1 MITADSFRLD
11 GKVAVVTGS
20 GRNIGRSIAESFA
33 ALGAKVVVNGHSD
46 EAAMASV
53 VEAIRGRGGEAIAIK
68 ADVSSDDD
76 VGRLVDGA
84 VAAFGGL
91 DILVSNVGIRR
102 YRAFLE
108 ITPEEWDDVI
118 RTNLSAAFYL
128 SRRAIPF
135 MQKNKWGRII
145 VISGFDGFW
154 GQITHRAPNVAA
166 KAGLHGLAK
175 AIAREFGADGIT
187 ANTVAPGAID
197 TVRDWSQYVH
207 QSRQD
212 PDRNPAGPV
221 WRCRRARRGLCPAC
235 RRGRRLHLGPGDSR
249 QWRTLHDLSR
259 WDREPAVRFDASR
272 SPSDYSAHA

>member
-20 GRNIGRSIAESFA
+20 GRNIGRSIAESLASF
-33 ALGAKVVVNGHSD
+33 GAKVVVNGHSD
-46 EAAMASV
+46 EAAMNAV
-53 VEAIRGRGGEAIAIK
+53 VEGIRGRGGEAIAIK
-68 ADVSSDDD
+68 ADVSRDEDA
-76 VGRLVDGA
+76 GRLVDGT
-84 VAAFGGL
+84 VEAFGGL

-102 YRAFLE
+102 YRALLE
-108 ITPEEWDDVI
+108 ITADEWDDVI

-175 AIAREFGADGIT
+175 AIAREFGPVGIT

-207 QSRQD
+207 QARD
-212 PDRNPAGPV
+212 KILGEIPLGRFGTVDELAAACVLLAGEAGGFISGQV
-221 WRCRRARRGLCPAC
+221 IHVNG
-235 RRGRRLHLGPGDSR
+235 GH
-249 QWRTLHDLSR
+249 
-259 WDREPAVRFDASR
+259 
-272 SPSDYSAHA
+272 YMI